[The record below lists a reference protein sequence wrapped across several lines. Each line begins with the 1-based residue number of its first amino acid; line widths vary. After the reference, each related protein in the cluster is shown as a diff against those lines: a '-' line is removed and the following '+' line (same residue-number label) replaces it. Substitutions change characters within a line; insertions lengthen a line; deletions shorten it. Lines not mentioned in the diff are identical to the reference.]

1 MLGRYQTSVLWPF
14 REPTV
19 QLSSKCKVN
28 ARHPRSMTPK
38 ACAEIN
44 WTGQNLVSYGC
55 SVTSD
60 KISKQAIQSTQAST
74 HPCFFLLQEK
84 GSRDKVASWLRK
96 TATRCRVIKT
106 IKLLMWTVS
115 CRLQYQRLIPC
126 HRQVHHWVLM
136 RDNQQWNFLGEKKK
150 RNCSTLNFWYFS
162 ILIHRWANPVHTRPT
177 EMCNFSLGSCLASAE
192 YCRETH
198 RAPATDL
205 LKLTYFQNCL
215 SWTFPISSVKWLSL
229 ENPPENE
236 INAPEE
242 NMLLAAVHVSVVP
255 ALRFPPLY
263 KFQEATA
270 LPRFYDMLHTL

>member
-1 MLGRYQTSVLWPF
+1 MDRVLQV
-14 REPTV
+14 TI
-19 QLSSKCKVN
+19 
-28 ARHPRSMTPK
+28 PK
-38 ACAEIN
+38 ANSMPQTGTSLSIN
-44 WTGQNLVSYGC
+44 EG
-55 SVTSD
+55 
-60 KISKQAIQSTQAST
+60 QSTVKF
-74 HPCFFLLQEK
+74 PRWK
-84 GSRDKVASWLRK
+84 
-96 TATRCRVIKT
+96 
-106 IKLLMWTVS
+106 
-115 CRLQYQRLIPC
+115 
-126 HRQVHHWVLM
+126 
-136 RDNQQWNFLGEKKK
+136 KKK
-150 RNCSTLNFWYFS
+150 RNCSTLNFWYFN

-215 SWTFPISSVKWLSL
+215 SWTFPISSVRWLSL

-242 NMLLAAVHVSVVP
+242 NMLLAAVHISVVP

-263 KFQEATA
+263 RFQEATA